1 MRYEPIF
8 VMGAGRAGVGL
19 ARAFRAVGV
28 EVAGL
33 HGHHAAGGPDGVSAG
48 ALPSSLGRAA
58 VILVTVRDAQIDG
71 ALRELLA
78 AGLAPGAVVLHAS
91 GSAEPAALE
100 EVRGAGHGAGTF
112 HPLVP
117 LADPARAADALAG
130 AYIGI
135 DGDEEAREVSRTL
148 AGKLGS
154 RTVEIPAGE
163 KARYHAAA
171 VIVSNFPAVL
181 LRVGER
187 VLLEAGISRDQAAGA
202 ARALLRVAAGN
213 MGGADGARA
222 LTGPIVRGDAET
234 VRSHVR
240 ALESDPEALAVY
252 RSLSMAAVELAR
264 ESGTDA
270 AKLDEVRAALG

>member
-1 MRYEPIF
+1 MRYQPIF

-19 ARAFRAVGV
+19 ARAFRAAGA

-33 HGHHAAGGPDGVSAG
+33 HGRHGAGGPDGVSVG
-48 ALPSSLGRAA
+48 AFPGSLARAA
-58 VILVTVRDAQIDG
+58 VILVAVRDAQIDA

-91 GSAEPAALE
+91 GSAEPAALG
-100 EVRGAGHGAGTF
+100 EVRGAGHPSGTF

-117 LADPARAADALAG
+117 LADPARAAEALAG

-148 AGKLGS
+148 AGKLGA

-181 LRVGER
+181 LRTGER
-187 VLLEAGISRDQAAGA
+187 VLREAGISHDQAAGA
-202 ARALLRVAAGN
+202 ARALLRVAARN
-213 MGGADGARA
+213 MESGDAARA
-222 LTGPIVRGDAET
+222 LTGPIVRGDADT
-234 VRSHVR
+234 VLSHVR
-240 ALESDPEALAVY
+240 ALASDPEALAVY
-252 RSLSMAAVELAR
+252 RSLSLAAVELAR

-270 AKLDEVRAALG
+270 ARLEEIRAALH

>member
-1 MRYEPIF
+1 
-8 VMGAGRAGVGL
+8 MGAGRAGVGL
-19 ARAFRAVGV
+19 ARAFRAAGV
-28 EVAGL
+28 EVTGV
-33 HGHHAAGGPDGVSAG
+33 HGRHEAGGPDGVSVG
-48 ALPSSLGRAA
+48 ALPDSLARAA
-58 VILVTVRDAQIDG
+58 VILVTVRDSQIDA

-78 AGLAPGAVVLHAS
+78 ASLAPGAVLLHAS
-91 GSAEPAALE
+91 GSAEPATLE
-100 EVRGAGHGAGTF
+100 EVRGAGHPSGTF

-117 LADPARAADALAG
+117 LADAERAAEALAG

-135 DGDEEAREVSRTL
+135 DGDGEAREVSRAL
-148 AGKLGS
+148 AARLGAK
-154 RTVEIPAGE
+154 TVEIPAGE

-187 VLLEAGISRDQAAGA
+187 VLREAGIPGDQAAGA

-213 MGGADGARA
+213 IESGDVARA
-222 LTGPIVRGDAET
+222 LTGPIVRGDAGT

-240 ALESDPEALAVY
+240 ALASDPEALAVY
-252 RSLSMAAVELAR
+252 RALSVAALELAR

-270 AKLDEVRAALG
+270 ASLDEVRVALG

>member
-19 ARAFRAVGV
+19 ARAFRAAGV

-33 HGHHAAGGPDGVSAG
+33 HGHHAAGGPDGVSVG
-48 ALPSSLGRAA
+48 ALPSSLARSA

-78 AGLAPGAVVLHAS
+78 AGLPPGAVVLHAS

-100 EVRGAGHGAGTF
+100 EVRGEGHGAGTF

-135 DGDEEAREVSRTL
+135 DGDEEAREASRTL
-148 AGKLGS
+148 ADKLGS
-154 RTVEIPAGE
+154 RTVEIPAGQ

-187 VLLEAGISRDQAAGA
+187 VLRGAGIPRDQAAGA

-213 MGGADGARA
+213 MEGADGARA

-264 ESGTDA
+264 ESGTDV